1 MLIRCSAL
9 LRRSAIPKRTS
20 KVLLSFIESVHPV
33 FNCTISFQK
42 NGFAT
47 IPLSRDGNE
56 QHPKA
61 LPLEA
66 LHQIKLELA
75 EADQNNDGRL
85 DAEELKTILKK
96 HSNAFSDE
104 V

>member
-1 MLIRCSAL
+1 M
-9 LRRSAIPKRTS
+9 K
-20 KVLLSFIESVHPV
+20 SVHPV
-33 FNCTISFQK
+33 LNCPIPFRKHGLATKPPTQK
-42 NGFAT
+42 PEG
-47 IPLSRDGNE
+47 RDVNE
-56 QHPKA
+56 QHPA
-61 LPLEA
+61 AISLEA

-85 DAEELKTILKK
+85 DAEELKNVLKK